1 MCRPRVTPAA
11 VGHLVKAGLLVRL
24 GGDVEFPEV
33 HPEQVAALAR
43 RQDLP
48 ALLDR
53 HVPLGPDQSAVRLG
67 VRRTDFAHVV
77 RLGWIA
83 EVSRVWVDWGKAN
96 GGIVEV
102 PLYSAREVA
111 LLPVVR
117 PGVDWAAL
125 RRTAPGRR
133 SLLAVLTP
141 AAPGQD
147 VVSLDEVARI
157 AGVKRASVVSW
168 RRTLP
173 DAPPPTAG
181 TRTRPLFDRG
191 AVAAWLL
198 AHGKITIPT
207 TALES

>member
-1 MCRPRVTPAA
+1 M
-11 VGHLVKAGLLVRL
+11 VRL

-43 RQDLP
+43 RRDLP

-77 RLGWIA
+77 RLGWVA

-96 GGIVEV
+96 GGTVEV

-125 RRTAPGRR
+125 RRTVPGRR
-133 SLLAVLTP
+133 SLLAALTP

-147 VVSLDEVARI
+147 VVSLDDVARI
-157 AGVKRASVVSW
+157 AGVKRAAVTSW

-173 DAPPPTAG
+173 GAPPPAAG
-181 TRTRPLFDRG
+181 SRTRPLFDRS

-198 AHGKITIPT
+198 THGKITVPT

>member
-1 MCRPRVTPAA
+1 MTSAA
-11 VGHLVKAGLLVRL
+11 VGHLAKAGLLVRL
-24 GGDVEFPEV
+24 GGEVEFPEV

-43 RQDLP
+43 RRDLP

-83 EVSRVWVDWGKAN
+83 EVARVWVDWGKVN
-96 GGIVEV
+96 GGAVEV
-102 PLYSAREVA
+102 ALYSAREVA

-133 SLLAVLTP
+133 SILAAMAP

-147 VVSLDEVARI
+147 VVSLDDVARI
-157 AGVKRASVVSW
+157 AGRRRASVTSW

-173 DAPPPTAG
+173 GAPPPTAG
-181 TRTRPLFDRG
+181 TRTRPLFDRS

-198 AHGKITIPT
+198 THGKLTIPT